1 MSIDP
6 RLMERRKA
14 VAEDKA
20 KKNVGRL
27 LKFLLLGVI
36 AGAGV
41 WAIFSPWLSI
51 NQVLATGIET
61 STAHSVL
68 AESRVRAGTPM
79 ILIDVARVESLLLR
93 DPWIADADVRRDWP
107 DTVTVEIVERDPA
120 AWVRTGGGWT
130 RRALDG
136 VALPSESE
144 PDDTMARIDMPELA
158 DSEARDS
165 IDLMGAL
172 EFAAALPA
180 DLHPGTVITHRDGE
194 LWATVSGYEVR
205 LGRSDDMTEKALS
218 LAALLEENPPQG
230 SLLTLIAPTNPAELP
245 PSADDADVNRDSS
258 DDSNDAN
265 DDS

>member
-6 RLMERRKA
+6 RLMERRKT
-14 VAEDKA
+14 VAEDNA

-27 LKFLLLGVI
+27 LKFLLFGVV

-41 WAIFSPWLSI
+41 WAIFSPWLSVS
-51 NQVLATGIET
+51 QVVATGIET

-68 AESRVRAGTPM
+68 AANRVRAGTPM
-79 ILIDVARVESLLLR
+79 ILIDPGRVESLLLE
-93 DPWIADADVRRDWP
+93 DPWIAKADVRREWP
-107 DTVTVEIVERDPA
+107 DTVTVEVVERDPV

-136 VALPSESE
+136 VAVPSGSE
-144 PDDTMARIDMPELA
+144 PDDNMARIEMPELA
-158 DSEARDS
+158 DSEAKTS
-165 IDLMGAL
+165 IELTGAL
-172 EFAAALPA
+172 EFVAALPV
-180 DLHPGTVITHRDGE
+180 DLHPGTVITHHEEE

-218 LAALLEENPPQG
+218 LTALLEERPPNG
-230 SLLTLIAPTNPAELP
+230 SRLTLIAPTHPATMS
-245 PSADDADVNRDSS
+245 PSTDDLDDRS
-258 DDSNDAN
+258 DPDEERN